1 MRSSTYVA
9 AKSGPSPSSVMP
21 QWVAS
26 LSHFRLGVSAQKIGA
41 GVGRTSGL
49 IVRFIFC
56 LVVAV
61 TLAAPLSAQTVNTD
75 GAQKRIHQSPEAAA
89 EAIKSAEK
97 TGARVDA
104 TIELQTPLAAIALE
118 YVKLPGQIQS
128 ISISSNTSDWTGAI
142 NSTPDSP
149 ILSLAEGLR
158 RYEQLY
164 RNAGPGDP
172 NAFFVVTAFTVRGS
186 ASEVS
191 RARDS
196 FPAAAFVSVAETAK
210 LSKTQTVDSASSK
223 EAPAKEVY
231 AQDGAVSA
239 AATTD
244 TAFVPS
250 KAELNIQTLSNSD
263 RRIDVTF
270 SWNSPSDL
278 AGLSRDNAA
287 LEIQVLFWNHAAD
300 AKRNNVTYVGPVK
313 VWGTN
318 KTFFRGY
325 FDTPALNGTGI
336 GGSPYEREVTIG
348 SFEARSDFQ
357 AGRQYSVWAITEKGA
372 LDANFAKLSFQRGI
386 FMPSLLEDFLVNRY
400 CELEYRR
407 TGVYN
412 PANCVSGVETVIV
425 TPKNYTGTTYSIMA
439 PTVPTFTYPT
449 QTCTIPPGYPANIKA
464 PSAVSE
470 QAARE
475 LAPRVLSFQK
485 AFARNEGKLNLG
497 CPTNFAHQDTVW
509 WPSGGW
515 TQDYDGSQTGKGSGA
530 VMLSPGA
537 SQAFWVHGAIW
548 SRYAQLGGPKS
559 VVGEPTGDEQTAT
572 SYQGSTG
579 AYQGFKRGWLY
590 FNGAKNRTF
599 YVVNAIAQK
608 YQSVGLHKDQLGFPT
623 SDEYAWNGGA
633 RNDFEGG
640 YIYWTS
646 SAGAVIVRN
655 QPAPLPT
662 IDRYTWNS
670 APVANQPFSGT
681 ITGTGFVVGNTQV
694 YFCVSGGTACYQ
706 HPTAGVSVGSTT
718 SLSVTNVNLG
728 AGSWQVYVQTSA
740 GPSAKSAAFTV
751 QAPPSLPT
759 IGGYNWNMVPTAN
772 QPFGGTIS
780 GTNFVVGGTQV
791 FFCVNGTTTCY
802 QHPAAGVTV
811 NSSTSLTV
819 SNVNLGTGSYQ
830 IYVQT
835 SAGPSARSAAF
846 TVQAAAA
853 PAPTISGFSW
863 NTTPVANQSF
873 SGTITGTGFIPGGT
887 QVFFC
892 VSGTSTCYQHPSAG
906 ITVNSSTNLSVSN
919 VNLSSGSWQFYVQTS
934 AGQSARS
941 SAFTVQAPTMSP
953 PTITGYS
960 WNSTPM
966 AGQSFSGTIAGTNFI
981 VGGTQVFFCVSGT
994 STCYQ
999 HPSAG
1004 VTVNNST
1011 SLSVSSVNLSAG
1023 SWQFYVQTSA
1033 GQSAR
1038 SSMFTVQAAAPTISG
1053 YSWNTTP
1060 TGTNPFGGTI
1070 TGTGFVVGGTRVF
1083 FCVSGTGTCY
1093 EQPSAGI
1100 SVSSSTSLSVSNVR
1114 LSTGSWQF
1122 YLQTSAGQSARS
1134 TTFTVR

>member
-1 MRSSTYVA
+1 MRSTTVTA
-9 AKSGPSPSSVMP
+9 AQSGPSSSSVMP
-21 QWVAS
+21 RWAAS
-26 LSHFRLGVSAQKIGA
+26 RPRSRSGVSAQKTGA

-49 IVRFIFC
+49 IIRLLYC
-56 LVVAV
+56 MAVAV
-61 TLAAPLSAQTVNTD
+61 TLAAPLSAQTADTD
-75 GAQKRIHQSPEAAA
+75 GAQKTTRQSPEAAA

-142 NSTPDSP
+142 NSTPEAP
-149 ILSLAEGLR
+149 IISLADGLR

-172 NAFFVVTAFTVRGS
+172 YAFFVVTAFTVRGS

-196 FPAAAFVSVAETAK
+196 FPEAAFVSVAETAK
-210 LSKTQTVDSASSK
+210 LSKSQTIDSASSK
-223 EAPAKEVY
+223 EAPVKEVY
-231 AQDGAVSA
+231 AQEGAVSA
-239 AATTD
+239 AAASD

-250 KAELNIQTLSNSD
+250 KAELNIQTLANSD

-270 SWNSPSDL
+270 SWNSAADL
-278 AGLSRDNAA
+278 AGLSRDRAT

-300 AKRNNVTYVGPVK
+300 AKRSNVTYVGPVK
-313 VWGTN
+313 AWGTN
-318 KTFFRGY
+318 NTLFRGY

-336 GGSPYEREVTIG
+336 GGSAYEREVTIG

-357 AGRQYSVWAITEKGA
+357 AGRQYSVWAITGKGA
-372 LDANFAKLSFQRGI
+372 LDGNFAKLSFQRGL

-407 TGVYN
+407 TGVYS

-425 TPKNYTGTTYSIMA
+425 TPRNFTGTTFSILA
-439 PTVPTFTYPT
+439 PTAPSFNHPT

-464 PSAVSE
+464 PSTISE

-475 LAPRVLSFQK
+475 LAPRILSFQR
-485 AFARNEGKLNLG
+485 AFTRNEGKKNLG
-497 CPTNFAHQDTVW
+497 CPTNFVHQDTAW
-509 WPSGGW
+509 WPRGGW

-530 VMLSPGA
+530 VMLAPGA

-548 SRYAQLGGPKS
+548 SRYTQIGGPKTA
-559 VVGEPTGDEQTAT
+559 VGEPTGDEQSAT
-572 SYQGSTG
+572 SSKGTSG
-579 AYQGFKRGWLY
+579 AYQGFTRGWLY
-590 FNGAKNRTF
+590 FNGTKNRTY

-633 RNDFEGG
+633 RSDFEGG
-640 YIYWTS
+640 YIYWTTS
-646 SAGAVIVRN
+646 TGAVIVRN
-655 QPAPLPT
+655 QAAPLPT

-670 APVANQPFSGT
+670 TPVANQPFSGT
-681 ITGTGFVVGNTQV
+681 ITGTGFVVGGTQV

-706 HPTAGVSVGSTT
+706 HPPAGVSVGSAT

-728 AGSWQVYVQTSA
+728 AGAWQIYVQTSA
-740 GPSAKSAAFTV
+740 GSSAKSAAFTV
-751 QAPPSLPT
+751 QAPSSLPT
-759 IGGYNWNMVPTAN
+759 IGGYNWNTTPTAN

-791 FFCVNGTTTCY
+791 FFCVSGTTSCYQHPPAGVRVNSSTSLNVSNVNLSSGTYQIYVQTSAGLSARSAAFTMQTAPAPAPTISGFSWNSTPTANQPFGGTITGTGFVSGGTQVFFCVNGSSTCY

-811 NSSTSLTV
+811 NSSTSLSV
-819 SNVNLGTGSYQ
+819 SNVNLGAGSWQ

-835 SAGPSARSAAF
+835 SGGQSARSSAF
-846 TVQAAAA
+846 IVQS
-853 PAPTISGFSW
+853 PAMSPPTITGYSW
-863 NTTPVANQSF
+863 STTPRAGQSF
-873 SGTITGTGFIPGGT
+873 SGMVTGTNFVAGGT

-892 VSGTSTCYQHPSAG
+892 VSGTSTCYQHPSVG
-906 ITVNSSTNLSVSN
+906 VSVNS
-919 VNLSSGSWQFYVQTS
+919 
-934 AGQSARS
+934 
-941 SAFTVQAPTMSP
+941 
-953 PTITGYS
+953 
-960 WNSTPM
+960 
-966 AGQSFSGTIAGTNFI
+966 
-981 VGGTQVFFCVSGT
+981 
-994 STCYQ
+994 
-999 HPSAG
+999 
-1004 VTVNNST
+1004 ST
-1011 SLSVSSVNLSAG
+1011 SLSVSSVNLSSG
-1023 SWQFYVQTSA
+1023 SWQVYVRTAA

-1038 SSMFTVQAAAPTISG
+1038 SSAFTVQAAAPTISG

-1060 TGTNPFGGTI
+1060 TGTGPFGGTI
-1070 TGTGFVVGGTRVF
+1070 TGTGFVGGGTRVF

-1100 SVSSSTSLSVSNVR
+1100 SISSSTSLSVSNVR

-1122 YLQTSAGQSARS
+1122 YVQTSVGQSTRS
-1134 TTFTVR
+1134 TSFTVR